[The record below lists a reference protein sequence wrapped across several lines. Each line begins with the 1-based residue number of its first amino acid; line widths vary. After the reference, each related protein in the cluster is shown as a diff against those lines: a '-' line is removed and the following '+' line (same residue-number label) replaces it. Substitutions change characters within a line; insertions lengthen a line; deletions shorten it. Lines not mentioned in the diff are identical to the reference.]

1 MSNYQNLFVKLVT
14 SLAMSSSGRGTWRN
28 KFAVSARSSFA
39 IAVIISLC
47 FISPATAVTQKLQ
60 LNSATGYIVE
70 TTFSYDENQ
79 TPIAIKEQGL
89 GKTNA
94 INSMKVSFY
103 KPSGELIA
111 SYDNI
116 VNGVSKGSY
125 FEFNFDPKTQQLSGN
140 IDLGGESIGE
150 MYLKGE
156 IEQGLSLI
164 EVKTTGKEKIIDQV
178 YR

>member
-14 SLAMSSSGRGTWRN
+14 SLAS
-28 KFAVSARSSFA
+28 
-39 IAVIISLC
+39 AVIISLC

-60 LNSATGYIVE
+60 LNSAAGYIVE

-79 TPIAIKEQGL
+79 TPMIIKEQGV
-89 GKTNA
+89 GKTNV
-94 INSMKVSFY
+94 IDSMKVSFY
-103 KPSGELIA
+103 KPSGEIIA

-116 VNGVSKGSY
+116 VDGVSQGTY
-125 FEFNFDPKTQQLSGN
+125 FEFNFAPTTQKLLGN

-164 EVKTTGKEKIIDQV
+164 EVETTGEEKIIDRV

>member
-1 MSNYQNLFVKLVT
+1 MSNYQKFSVKLVT
-14 SLAMSSSGRGTWRN
+14 SLAMSASGRGTWRN
-28 KFAVSARSSFA
+28 KFAVSARSSLA
-39 IAVIISLC
+39 IAIIISLC
-47 FISPATAVTQKLQ
+47 FISPVTAVTQKLQ

-79 TPIAIKEQGL
+79 TPIVIKEQGL

-103 KPSGELIA
+103 KPSGELIT

-116 VNGVSKGSY
+116 VDGVSQGNY

-164 EVKTTGKEKIIDQV
+164 EVETTGEEKIIDQV

>member
-1 MSNYQNLFVKLVT
+1 MSNYQNLFVKLAT
-14 SLAMSSSGRGTWRN
+14 NLAMSSSGRGTWRN
-28 KFAVSARSSFA
+28 KFAVSARSSFV

-47 FISPATAVTQKLQ
+47 FISPATAITQKLQ

-70 TTFSYDENQ
+70 TTFSYNENQ
-79 TPIAIKEQGL
+79 TPIVIKEKGL

-94 INSMKVSFY
+94 IDSMKVSFY
-103 KPSGELIA
+103 KPSRELIA

-116 VNGVSKGSY
+116 VNGVSQGNY

-156 IEQGLSLI
+156 IEQRLSLI
-164 EVKTTGKEKIIDQV
+164 QVETTGEEKIIDQV